1 MSKEFLSK
9 LVHYRTYAKYLPEE
23 LRRETREETIRRNMD
38 MHIRKFP
45 HLAEAIEKAYEQV
58 FAGRVV
64 PSMRSFQFAGEAIER
79 RNNRMFNCS
88 FLNIT
93 KFRDFADLFYMS
105 MSGVGVGFSV
115 KKRHINN
122 LPTIP
127 EGSVEAPY
135 VIADSAEG
143 WCDSLLALFANPDL
157 QFDYTKIRPMGAPLS
172 TGGTASGP
180 KALVKMHANVRAI
193 LRKASGRQLTPF
205 ECHRIACLIA
215 DCVVVGGVRR
225 GALISLF
232 DVDDEEMLNCKAGA
246 WWEKYPELARANNSA
261 VVRKDDPMFDAN
273 AGSVIQACFNGGQAE
288 PGLLLTNDDDYGT
301 NPCFS
306 GDTLIAVADGRNAV
320 AIKQLAE
327 EDKDVPVYS
336 VDPVSGEV
344 SIKWARNPRI
354 TGKDKELFRVHLD
367 DGSFLDVT
375 GNHKFYLHDGS
386 AKQTKDLVK
395 GDSLFPFRKAP
406 EFIKQGAEKQ
416 YYRVHCDARDPRKD
430 KIFEHRL
437 ITKFFDSA
445 KWKSLY
451 DETKKAGWISGGL
464 VIHHKD
470 YDSLNNS
477 PDNLEI
483 MTYSEHAA
491 LHSSIDNVGEK
502 NGKYSGYTNKQI
514 EDHAIQLTKQL
525 NRRFSSDEWQ
535 AYASEHKLPKSFS
548 SFRKNGWFST
558 IGALASWAAGEV
570 GISPELATVDART
583 ARCYQKA
590 LKEGYEA
597 RLINGS
603 VEVLKSCEYS
613 SELFWVSYTRREQAY
628 ANMQNA
634 AKAVNQREDV
644 RVKMK
649 KASSKRYSTQGEA
662 NKQNQM
668 RVFSKLKFD
677 LGREPQKTEWV
688 NACKAENIPTRLDS
702 KHSFKNYIQ
711 MKASAALYN
720 HKVVSV
726 ESTGRFETVYNLTVD
741 DNHTVGIVTGQKK
754 NKHNNTIFSGV
765 FTAQCGEIAL
775 RSYGVCNLTEI
786 NAAKCFS
793 KEDWLKAVVSAT
805 ILGTLQATYTDFK
818 YVQPAWK
825 NNADEEA
832 LLGVSITGQA
842 EAQAILT
849 PENLKE
855 GALTAVEVNKV
866 WAAKLGIRPAR
877 RITTTKPSGTSSSWL
892 GTTAGVHAGH
902 EVRYVRRVRMDK
914 YSALAKSLAKKFPA
928 FVVDD
933 PFNSNDMIMQVPIK
947 LYDTTLLRS
956 QETAV
961 QCLERVKD
969 LYDHWIVPGHIEGPN
984 THNISLTINY
994 HEHEKES
1001 IKRWMLENRDSYYGI
1016 SLIPYDGGDYKYLP
1030 YSQPPHPEVF
1040 EVLEKA
1046 FSLIAEDY
1054 RFEDIK
1060 ERKDNTDFKGEVA
1073 CAGGACSLEI

>member
-23 LRRETREETIRRNMD
+23 LRRETKEETIKRNMD

-88 FLNIT
+88 FINIT

-115 KKRHINN
+115 KKRHIGS

-135 VIADSAEG
+135 VINDSAEG

-157 QFDYTKIRPMGAPLS
+157 QFDYTQIRPMGAPLS

-193 LRKASGRQLTPF
+193 LRKAIGRQLTPF
-205 ECHRIACLIA
+205 ECHRISCLIA

-232 DVDDEEMLNCKAGA
+232 DADDEELLNCKAGA

-261 VVRKDDPMFDAN
+261 VLRKDDPNFNQLGAKIID
-273 AGSVIQACFNGGQAE
+273 ACFAGGQAE
-288 PGLLLTNDDDYGT
+288 PGLSLTNDDEMGF
-301 NPCFS
+301 NPC
-306 GDTLIAVADGRNAV
+306 
-320 AIKQLAE
+320 
-327 EDKDVPVYS
+327 
-336 VDPVSGEV
+336 
-344 SIKWARNPRI
+344 
-354 TGKDKELFRVHLD
+354 H
-367 DGSFLDVT
+367 
-375 GNHKFYLHDGS
+375 
-386 AKQTKDLVK
+386 
-395 GDSLFPFRKAP
+395 
-406 EFIKQGAEKQ
+406 
-416 YYRVHCDARDPRKD
+416 
-430 KIFEHRL
+430 
-437 ITKFFDSA
+437 
-445 KWKSLY
+445 
-451 DETKKAGWISGGL
+451 
-464 VIHHKD
+464 
-470 YDSLNNS
+470 
-477 PDNLEI
+477 
-483 MTYSEHAA
+483 
-491 LHSSIDNVGEK
+491 
-502 NGKYSGYTNKQI
+502 
-514 EDHAIQLTKQL
+514 
-525 NRRFSSDEWQ
+525 
-535 AYASEHKLPKSFS
+535 
-548 SFRKNGWFST
+548 
-558 IGALASWAAGEV
+558 
-570 GISPELATVDART
+570 
-583 ARCYQKA
+583 
-590 LKEGYEA
+590 
-597 RLINGS
+597 
-603 VEVLKSCEYS
+603 
-613 SELFWVSYTRREQAY
+613 
-628 ANMQNA
+628 
-634 AKAVNQREDV
+634 
-644 RVKMK
+644 
-649 KASSKRYSTQGEA
+649 
-662 NKQNQM
+662 
-668 RVFSKLKFD
+668 
-677 LGREPQKTEWV
+677 
-688 NACKAENIPTRLDS
+688 
-702 KHSFKNYIQ
+702 
-711 MKASAALYN
+711 
-720 HKVVSV
+720 
-726 ESTGRFETVYNLTVD
+726 
-741 DNHTVGIVTGQKK
+741 
-754 NKHNNTIFSGV
+754 
-765 FTAQCGEIAL
+765 EIAL
-775 RSYGVCNLTEI
+775 KSMGVCNLTEI
-786 NAAKCFS
+786 NAAQCFS

-805 ILGTLQATYTDFK
+805 IIGTLQATYTDFQ
-818 YVQPAWK
+818 YVQPEWK
-825 NNADEEA
+825 KNADEEA

-855 GALTAVEVNKV
+855 GALAAVEVNKI
-866 WAAKLGIRPAR
+866 WAEKLGIRPAR

-933 PFNSNDMIMQVPIK
+933 PFNNNDMIMQVPIK

-961 QCLERVKD
+961 QCLERVKA
-969 LYDHWIVPGHIEGPN
+969 LYDSWIVPGHIEGPN

-1046 FSLIAEDY
+1046 FNLIAEDY